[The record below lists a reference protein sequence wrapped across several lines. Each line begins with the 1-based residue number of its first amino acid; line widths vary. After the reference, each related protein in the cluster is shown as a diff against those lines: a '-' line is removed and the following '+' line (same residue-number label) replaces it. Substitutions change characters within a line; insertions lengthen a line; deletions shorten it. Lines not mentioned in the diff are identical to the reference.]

1 MTMRRTPSVMN
12 SNMYLFAAMSS
23 ALTSDSIEIEVEEPF
38 KGVASATSTLERL
51 LEAIV
56 LLNLKEIKVF
66 AIVCCQGGTLL
77 L

>member
-1 MTMRRTPSVMN
+1 MN

-51 LEAIV
+51 LEGEAIV
-56 LLNLKEIKVF
+56 LLTLQEKKE
-66 AIVCCQGGTLL
+66 GRTLL
-77 L
+77 V